1 MKYLKKYNERAEF
14 TSQWTASKLEEMLH
28 LQLEDNG
35 QFELLDEIV
44 PPLSYRQG
52 GERLFYSIH
61 VNSFLEGG
69 KDDVGIQASIEL
81 VEGFNGNDE
90 INKMVD
96 EFVDWRNVYSNINW
110 DSKEDDLEWI
120 AYQNEEEHRC
130 REIENRVHE
139 INNKIFER
147 LGKKFDL
154 LFTVISCNQWE
165 SFYITQG
172 NKWLDN
178 TLPII
183 NTKSSKL
190 SFIIRLDVRELP
202 KEKKSIW
209 KSAVNYLKKF
219 NEDIDW
225 GTDGIENWTPKE
237 FSDMVNLELED
248 NKQFE
253 IVEIHFTTEPYI
265 LRPSKDV
272 IGQEIQII
280 EDFIDDHSDIRTFQ
294 HTHYIEL
301 VIDTNKKIFE
311 KLGKKYDFT
320 ISEISCRHI
329 VGSGYK
335 ITFNIY
341 FK

>member
-1 MKYLKKYNERAEF
+1 
-14 TSQWTASKLEEMLH
+14 MLH

-35 QFELLDEIV
+35 QFELLEDIV
-44 PPLSYRQG
+44 PNQAYRQG
-52 GERLFYSIH
+52 GEPRSKSIH
-61 VNSFLEGG
+61 VNSIV
-69 KDDVGIQASIEL
+69 DTVTGIETHISNIEASIDIIEDFTDN
-81 VEGFNGNDE
+81 EE

-96 EFVDWRNVYSNINW
+96 DFVDWRNEKSSQDW
-110 DSKEDDLEWI
+110 DNQSDDIEWI

-154 LFTVISCNQWE
+154 VFTVLKCKQWE
-165 SFYITQG
+165 SLYTTEIFHVEG
-172 NKWLDN
+172 GN
-178 TLPII
+178 TLM
-183 NTKSSKL
+183 NVKSDEL
-190 SFIIRLDVRELP
+190 SFRLKLHITEPP

-209 KSAVNYLKKF
+209 KSAINYLKKF

-253 IVEIHFTTEPYI
+253 IVEIHFSAEPYI
-265 LRPSKDV
+265 LRPSEDV

-280 EDFIDDHSDIRTFQ
+280 ESFTDDNK
-294 HTHYIEL
+294 HYIGL